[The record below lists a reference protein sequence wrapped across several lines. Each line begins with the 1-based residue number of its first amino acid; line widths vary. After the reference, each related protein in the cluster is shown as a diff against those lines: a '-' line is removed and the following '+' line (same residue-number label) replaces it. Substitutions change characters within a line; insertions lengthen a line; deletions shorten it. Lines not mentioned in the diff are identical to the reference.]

1 MNSKLW
7 VKWIALFLS
16 AAVLCFGTGC
26 SDDDGGHDP
35 DDDGSGDST
44 EIENDTTDLADGDQN
59 PWAIEGVLRCLV
71 IGDGISKGV
80 GLETGDPWPTLLR
93 RRLRVEVPVNAIG
106 GAGAADGADKIQDL
120 IGQTGPSHVLIL
132 LGEDDVF
139 NGTPLDEIRTHFQ
152 TMVDV
157 ARLNGVVPVV
167 ATLPPMYGL
176 EEESLAFRVEVN
188 EMLRDFADENWVRL
202 ADLGAAFGT
211 NRDLIQADGIHPA
224 SYGHVLIMESFYE
237 AL

>member
-1 MNSKLW
+1 M
-7 VKWIALFLS
+7 KWAWMAL
-16 AAVLCFGTGC
+16 AIGLCFGIGC
-26 SDDDGGHDP
+26 SDDDGGGDS
-35 DDDGSGDST
+35 DDDVSGGST
-44 EIENDTTDLADGDQN
+44 EIENDTTDLAGGDQN
-59 PWAIEGVLRCLV
+59 LWAIAGVLRCLV

-106 GAGAADGADKIQDL
+106 GAGAADGAEKIQAL
-120 IGQTGPSHVLIL
+120 IDHTAPSHVLIL
-132 LGEDDVF
+132 LGEDDVV
-139 NGTPLDEIRTHFQ
+139 NGIPLDEIRTHFQ

-157 ARLNGVVPVV
+157 ARLNGVVPVI

-176 EEESLAFRVEVN
+176 EANAFSYRADVN

-211 NRDLIQADGIHPA
+211 NRDLIQADGIHPM
-224 SYGHVLIMESFYE
+224 SYGHVVIMEAFYDV
-237 AL
+237 LP